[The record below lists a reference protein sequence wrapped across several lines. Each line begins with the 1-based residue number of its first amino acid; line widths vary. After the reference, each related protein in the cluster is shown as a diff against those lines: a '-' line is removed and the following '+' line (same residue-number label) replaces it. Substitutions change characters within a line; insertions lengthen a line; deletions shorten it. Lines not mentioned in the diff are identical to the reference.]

1 MSNEQRV
8 DDQKVKEHVR
18 KRGRDLDEMGE
29 RHG

>member
-18 KRGRDLDEMGE
+18 E
-29 RHG
+29 RYGARARTTAS